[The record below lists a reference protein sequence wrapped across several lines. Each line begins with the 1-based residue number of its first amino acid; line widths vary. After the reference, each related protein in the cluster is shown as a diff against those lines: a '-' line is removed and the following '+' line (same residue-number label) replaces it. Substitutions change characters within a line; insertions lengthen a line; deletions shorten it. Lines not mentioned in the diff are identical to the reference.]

1 MVSTF
6 HDFLL
11 FSRGFCPEPDWS
23 PAPGEQSRTGSSCFP
38 CLELMSLG
46 SNSGP
51 WGTSLEMYEITYYN
65 NDTPHGLVQPG
76 LIDLYDLCPPYG
88 PMVSQAVAHPLLQS
102 QNAPTLGKSAST
114 FAGGFWSQY
123 IYIYSDYP
131 HHINFLK
138 PYSVQISA
146 DIAQGNTTTPCSL
159 EWNKKWICRDTR
171 TSQCHPS
178 APQISKARWC
188 SQSWL
193 SVAPNKSEML
203 TE

>member
-23 PAPGEQSRTGSSCFP
+23 PAPGEQSRTDSSCFP
-38 CLELMSLG
+38 CLEIMRLG

-123 IYIYSDYP
+123 IYIYIYSFRLPTSYQLCKIILSSDFSGHRPCKY
-131 HHINFLK
+131 H
-138 PYSVQISA
+138 YSMF
-146 DIAQGNTTTPCSL
+146 P
-159 EWNKKWICRDTR
+159 WMKKTG
-171 TSQCHPS
+171 
-178 APQISKARWC
+178 
-188 SQSWL
+188 
-193 SVAPNKSEML
+193 SVATRELPNVIHQHLRFPKEDDAASLGFGSE
-203 TE
+203 